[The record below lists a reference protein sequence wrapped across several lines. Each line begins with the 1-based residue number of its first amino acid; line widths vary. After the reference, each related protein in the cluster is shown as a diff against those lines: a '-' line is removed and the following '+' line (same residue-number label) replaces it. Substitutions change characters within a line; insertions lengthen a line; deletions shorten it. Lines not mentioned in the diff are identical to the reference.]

1 MMLHPIFS
9 TVVSR
14 PDLVVDHLSAYVAL
28 ASEEA
33 AATGRDLKLRV
44 VALAV
49 AGVFGLMFVLLAG
62 VAAMLGLL
70 HGQFHWGLAA
80 VPGIALLITLGALLA
95 SRRPS
100 PGERFAE
107 LRRQMAA
114 DIGLLRTAG
123 EGGHGQH

>member
-1 MMLHPIFS
+1 MLHPIFS

-14 PDLVVDHLSAYVAL
+14 PDLVVDHLSAYAAL
-28 ASEEA
+28 AGEEA
-33 AATGRDLKLRV
+33 AATGRDLKVRV
-44 VALAV
+44 LALAV

-70 HGQFHWGLAA
+70 QGQFHWALVG
-80 VPGIALLITLGALLA
+80 VPGIALLITLAALLA
-95 SRRPS
+95 SRRPA

-107 LRRQMAA
+107 LRRQLAA

-123 EGGHGQH
+123 DSGHGQH